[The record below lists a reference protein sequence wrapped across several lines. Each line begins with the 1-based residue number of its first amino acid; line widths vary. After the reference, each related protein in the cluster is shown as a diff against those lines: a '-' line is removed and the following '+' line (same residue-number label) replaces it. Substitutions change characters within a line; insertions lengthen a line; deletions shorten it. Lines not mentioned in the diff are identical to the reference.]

1 MAAIVPVG
9 EKAQK
14 EKADGV
20 DAGRRSQAVS
30 QPGTNVT
37 QYAPSQARML
47 RVCCGMRSTRASV
60 IAIVLRHP
68 HAIHVLDVMRVMG

>member
-20 DAGRRSQAVS
+20 DAGGRSQAVS

-37 QYAPSQARML
+37 QYAPSQARM
-47 RVCCGMRSTRASV
+47 
-60 IAIVLRHP
+60 
-68 HAIHVLDVMRVMG
+68 